1 MLIAD
6 ACHILSCLPDL
17 PSKFTLA
24 CSEAPDIAYSIR
36 GLQLL
41 HLGCPAVCSHALS
54 GSTAPTI
61 RAQSSEAALREAI
74 C

>member
-41 HLGCPAVCSHALS
+41 HLAVPLYALMRS
-54 GSTAPTI
+54 VGP
-61 RAQSSEAALREAI
+61 QLQP
-74 C
+74 